1 MMRNWSIL
9 TRLTLAFFFVILFA
23 TILTTVNLN
32 GAIEQ
37 YYLSKMESSLS
48 SNAALIADVLKPY
61 ILSVSNRALLQP
73 LAQDLARKSLARVT
87 IIDKDGTVLADS
99 QEDPAAMDNHRYKP
113 EIQSAFAGKIG
124 KATRQDSPTGPATKY
139 VAIPVERDGR
149 LVGAVRLSMPLTEIH
164 RVMGGIRG
172 MLIKM
177 SLISILLSLALA
189 YIIARTFTEPLREM
203 LEAALAVSNGDFGRR
218 LHVTYGGELGR
229 LGSALNDM
237 SRRLEETIRSMTD
250 DKNKVQA
257 ILASMVD
264 GVIAVDNESRVM
276 LLNPAA
282 CKMFGVSEEMAL
294 GRKILEV
301 IRNYELA
308 DAFTA
313 STRKQD
319 AGGEVSVKEFRI
331 FSPEEMILRVHV
343 TAIKGENDRAVG
355 AVAVI
360 QDVTELRR
368 LEQVRTEFVGNVS
381 HELRTPL
388 TSIKGFVE
396 TLLDGAM
403 DDPQMGRKFLKIIQK
418 ETNRLDALI
427 SDLLDLSRIESKNF
441 ELRKRPA
448 RLRKIVESAI
458 TTLEFKAKEK
468 NLHIEVLIPQN
479 MEKIPVDRDLLL
491 QVFVNLVDNSIK
503 YTPENGIITIS
514 ASEDPDWVT
523 VSVSDTGIGIPRQ
536 HLSRLFERFYRVDKA
551 RSRDVGGTG
560 LGLAIVKHIVE
571 RHGGTVSIASEVG
584 RGTSVSFTLP
594 RHNTRN
600 QLLHSL
606 PGSSPGEAPGALA
619 GNAGSSPKAASLT

>member
-1 MMRNWSIL
+1 MMIRNWSIL
-9 TRLTLAFFFVILFA
+9 ARLTLAFFLLILLA

-32 GAIEQ
+32 GAIGQ
-37 YYLSKMESSLS
+37 YYLDKMDSSLS
-48 SNAALIADVLKPY
+48 SSTALIADMLQAY
-61 ILSVSNRALLQP
+61 TLSESNRAVLQP
-73 LAQDLARKSLARVT
+73 LAQDLARKSQARVT
-87 IIDKDGTVLADS
+87 IIGKDGIVLADS
-99 QEDPAAMDNHRYKP
+99 QENPMRMDNHRYKP
-113 EIQSAFAGKIG
+113 EIQSAFSGKIG
-124 KATRQDSPTGPATKY
+124 REMRHDSAGGAAIKY
-139 VAIPVERDGR
+139 VALPIMKDGQ
-149 LVGAVRLSMPLTEIH
+149 LAGAVRLSMPLTEIH
-164 RVMGGIRG
+164 RVIAGIRG
-172 MLIKM
+172 MLIRM

-189 YIIARTFTEPLREM
+189 YLIARTFTDPLREM
-203 LEAALAVSNGDFGRR
+203 LEAALAVANGDFGRR

-229 LGSALNDM
+229 LASALNEM
-237 SRRLEETIRSMTD
+237 SRRLKETIRSMAD

-282 CKMFGVSEEMAL
+282 CRLFGVSEEAAL

-301 IRNYELA
+301 IRNSELA

-313 STRKQD
+313 STRQQD
-319 AGGEVSVKEFRI
+319 AGDEVSVKEFRV
-331 FSPEEMILRVHV
+331 FSPEEMTLRVHV
-343 TAIKGENDRAVG
+343 TGIRGENGSALPVG

-396 TLLDGAM
+396 TLLDGAVEE
-403 DDPQMGRKFLKIIQK
+403 PQMGRKFLKIIQK
-418 ETNRLDALI
+418 EANRLEALI

-448 RLRKIVESAI
+448 RLRKIAENAI
-458 TTLEFKAKEK
+458 ATLEFKAKEK
-468 NLHIEVLIPQN
+468 NLQVEVLIPQN
-479 MEKIPVDRDLLL
+479 MGSVPVDRDLLL

-514 ASEDPDWVT
+514 AVEDSDWVT

-571 RHGGTVSIASEVG
+571 RHGGRVSVESEVG

-594 RHNTRN
+594 RRN
-600 QLLHSL
+600 Q
-606 PGSSPGEAPGALA
+606 PP
-619 GNAGSSPKAASLT
+619 SLT